1 MLKTLVACEVGVSL
15 RHRNEDSAQ
24 RLGSGPRCGPVAS
37 SGSCGPVT
45 GSTVF
50 LAGLMPLIARR
61 SAREPVTTAAAS
73 ISVGS
78 PGVRFGVEVPPRC
91 ATYVWS
97 CCRGWTD
104 QTGSRLIYRKWV
116 SRESV
121 CGDEC

>member
-1 MLKTLVACEVGVSL
+1 MLKTLVAAEVGGSL

-50 LAGLMPLIARR
+50 LAGLMPLIATR

-73 ISVGS
+73 IPVGS
-78 PGVRFGVEVPPRC
+78 PWVRFGVEVPPRG
-91 ATYVWS
+91 ATYVGS
-97 CCRGWTD
+97 CCRAWPYHKGYVILLMIFVVVL
-104 QTGSRLIYRKWV
+104 SSLEV
-116 SRESV
+116 V
-121 CGDEC
+121 